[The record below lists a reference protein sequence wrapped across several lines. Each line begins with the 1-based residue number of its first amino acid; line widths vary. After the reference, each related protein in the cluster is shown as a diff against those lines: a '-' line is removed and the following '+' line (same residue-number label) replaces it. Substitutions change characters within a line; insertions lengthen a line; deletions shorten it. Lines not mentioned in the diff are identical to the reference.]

1 MVETLRRPRQIG
13 GASVARGEVEA
24 ALEEWRAAQRRLEH
38 STNGDRDALEVA
50 VNAARD
56 KFQKLS
62 ADHMLERID
71 ALQDAEE
78 RRQQATP
85 STPDYHEAAR
95 EETEIAA
102 DIWESAA
109 RNDQETPDSASND

>member
-1 MVETLRRPRQIG
+1 M
-13 GASVARGEVEA
+13 ARTEIEA
-24 ALEEWRAAQRRLEH
+24 ALEEWRVAQRRLDH
-38 STNGDRDALEVA
+38 SSNGDRDSLQAAVDVA
-50 VNAARD
+50 RE
-56 KFQKLS
+56 KFQELS

-78 RRQQATP
+78 RRQQATA

-102 DIWESAA
+102 DIWDAA
-109 RNDQETPDSASND
+109 RRNDQDTPDSASND

>member
-1 MVETLRRPRQIG
+1 
-13 GASVARGEVEA
+13 VARGEVEA
-24 ALEEWRAAQRRLEH
+24 ALDEWRAAQRRLEH
-38 STNGDRDALEVA
+38 STNGDRDALEAA

-56 KFQKLS
+56 KFQQLS

-78 RRQQATP
+78 RRQRATA
-85 STPDYHEAAR
+85 STPDYHQAAR

-109 RNDQETPDSASND
+109 RNDQDTPESASND

>member
-1 MVETLRRPRQIG
+1 M
-13 GASVARGEVEA
+13 ARTEIEA
-24 ALEEWRAAQRRLEH
+24 ALEEWRAAQRRLDH
-38 STNGDRDALEVA
+38 GTNGDRDALEAA
-50 VNAARD
+50 VDAARE
-56 KFQKLS
+56 KFQQLS

-78 RRQQATP
+78 RRQQATA

-102 DIWESAA
+102 DIWDAA
-109 RNDQETPDSASND
+109 RRNDEETPDTFSNN